1 MATILVVDDL
11 AANREVLVSLLRYKG
26 HRLLEAEDGSQG
38 LAAALAERPD
48 LVITDVLMPVMDGY
62 EFVRQLRADPAT
74 RGIRVVFYTAH
85 YGERE
90 ARALAFSSGVADVL
104 TKPVEPED
112 VLRVVDRVL
121 SGESPA
127 AAAPASQPLTPD
139 FDRQH
144 LRLVTDQLSAKA
156 RDLSA
161 ANARLRALIN
171 IGLELAS
178 EQDADRLLQN
188 VCASARDLFGATYV
202 TLGLLDRQDRTLRRV
217 VTEGSAPTGW
227 ERLGE
232 QAPGVF
238 GTIVSE
244 RRAVRRD
251 DVGGD
256 PAALGLPASHPEIRA
271 FLAVPLASPTHVYGW
286 ICLVGNEGRPFAAD
300 DEPLVMALSGQVGRI
315 YENGYFYA
323 LARKERDRAQRYL
336 DTAEV
341 ILLALDLEGRI
352 TQVNRYGCALLG
364 WTAEELVGRDWID
377 LCVPVRLRDSRRTEF
392 HHRLGG
398 NLSIV
403 ESPVLTRPGEERLI
417 EWRNTLM
424 RDAAGRVTGTFS
436 SGTDISER
444 AQAQAQLHLQSAALN
459 AAANA
464 IMITDRA
471 GRIEWVNPA
480 FSALTGY
487 TAAEAIGRDTRQLV
501 KSDRHDAAVYKSLW
515 ATILGGDVWRG
526 ELINRRKDH
535 SLYSEEQAITP
546 VLNAQGDISHF

>member
-178 EQDADRLLQN
+178 EQDADRLLQT
-188 VCASARDLFGATYV
+188 SAR
-202 TLGLLDRQDRTLRRV
+202 
-217 VTEGSAPTGW
+217 P
-227 ERLGE
+227 
-232 QAPGVF
+232 
-238 GTIVSE
+238 
-244 RRAVRRD
+244 
-251 DVGGD
+251 
-256 PAALGLPASHPEIRA
+256 PA
-271 FLAVPLASPTHVYGW
+271 
-286 ICLVGNEGRPFAAD
+286 ICLVRPTSRWAFSIARTARSAGSSPKEAPRPVGNAWASKPLGSSAPSSPNDARCDGTTSAATRQRWVFRQAIPRFVRSWRSRSPRRRTSTAGSASSATKAGR
-300 DEPLVMALSGQVGRI
+300 
-315 YENGYFYA
+315 
-323 LARKERDRAQRYL
+323 
-336 DTAEV
+336 
-341 ILLALDLEGRI
+341 
-352 TQVNRYGCALLG
+352 
-364 WTAEELVGRDWID
+364 
-377 LCVPVRLRDSRRTEF
+377 SRRTMS
-392 HHRLGG
+392 RW
-398 NLSIV
+398 S
-403 ESPVLTRPGEERLI
+403 
-417 EWRNTLM
+417 WRC
-424 RDAAGRVTGTFS
+424 RDK
-436 SGTDISER
+436 
-444 AQAQAQLHLQSAALN
+444 SAAFTRT
-459 AAANA
+459 ATS
-464 IMITDRA
+464 MRWR
-471 GRIEWVNPA
+471 GR
-480 FSALTGY
+480 S
-487 TAAEAIGRDTRQLV
+487 AIGPSATWTRRR
-501 KSDRHDAAVYKSLW
+501 SFCSRS
-515 ATILGGDVWRG
+515 IWRG
-526 ELINRRKDH
+526 ASRR
-535 SLYSEEQAITP
+535 
-546 VLNAQGDISHF
+546 